1 MTHGD
6 ERRILDQCAPALT
19 GVKAGSLLKV
29 DSMVCNDA
37 IRLLT
42 SYGNEDVGTKILSPS
57 GSSVLILVYRRSKLA
72 ETLADQDVIRFLSER
87 GYRGSM
93 SEKLELLSER
103 MCLGI
108 QHELGIFLGYPL
120 HDVKGFIENG
130 GRNYKYTGYWRVYGD
145 VKAAKRL
152 FAYIR
157 LSRRKCL
164 RMYDAGLSFRTV
176 ANVA

>member
-19 GVKAGSLLKV
+19 GIKAGSLLKV

-42 SYGNEDVGTKILSPS
+42 SYGNEDVGTKVLCPS
-57 GSSVLILVYRRSKLA
+57 GSSLLILVYRRSM
-72 ETLADQDVIRFLSER
+72 LADILADNDVKEFLSER
-87 GYRGSM
+87 GYTGSM
-93 SEKLELLSER
+93 SLLLQLLSER
-103 MCLGI
+103 MCMGI

-120 HDVKGFIENG
+120 SDVRGFMENG
-130 GRNYKYTGYWRVYGD
+130 GRNYKYSGYWRVYGD
-145 VKAAKRL
+145 VREAKRL
-152 FAYIR
+152 FAHIK
-157 LSRRKCL
+157 LSRRRCL
-164 RMYDAGLSFRTV
+164 RMFDAGLSFRTV